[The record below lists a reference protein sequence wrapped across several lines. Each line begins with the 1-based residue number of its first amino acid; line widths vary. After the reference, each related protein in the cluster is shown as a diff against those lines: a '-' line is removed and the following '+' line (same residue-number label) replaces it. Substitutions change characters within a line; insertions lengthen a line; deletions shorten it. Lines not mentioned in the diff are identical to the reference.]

1 MRKVDDPRNSLLLRG
16 GEIALELGSKVFISE
31 NVMGSVSGKH
41 KKYWNE
47 LESRF
52 RQHGY
57 KTQFIRVN
65 CLDMGM
71 AQMRK
76 RILFFAWQNGV
87 NEIKWPEKVTHR
99 TLGEVLENLEEC
111 KSDVSSFTL
120 SETDKKYEIADHIG
134 QNQKLCNV
142 RGGDRAVATWEIPS
156 VFGNVMEAEKEILVS
171 IRTLRRKIRLRD
183 FGDADPVHIDS
194 LISIHGQKVK
204 GIINQLIKKGF
215 VRTKGKNL
223 YDLTMTFNGKYRRLS
238 WDMPTPTVDTRFG
251 NPVYF
256 LHPEENRGF
265 SVREAARIQGFADD
279 FVFEGSIKEQFK
291 MIGNAVPPPLSEIIA
306 TVTKEQLI

>member
-111 KSDVSSFTL
+111 K
-120 SETDKKYEIADHIG
+120 
-134 QNQKLCNV
+134 
-142 RGGDRAVATWEIPS
+142 
-156 VFGNVMEAEKEILVS
+156 
-171 IRTLRRKIRLRD
+171 
-183 FGDADPVHIDS
+183 
-194 LISIHGQKVK
+194 
-204 GIINQLIKKGF
+204 
-215 VRTKGKNL
+215 
-223 YDLTMTFNGKYRRLS
+223 
-238 WDMPTPTVDTRFG
+238 
-251 NPVYF
+251 
-256 LHPEENRGF
+256 
-265 SVREAARIQGFADD
+265 
-279 FVFEGSIKEQFK
+279 
-291 MIGNAVPPPLSEIIA
+291 
-306 TVTKEQLI
+306 